1 MSQSNRDFDV
11 VVIGSG
17 FGGSVAALR
26 LTEKGYRVAVIEA
39 GRRFKDKDF
48 PKTSWRLSKF
58 LYLPRLGLRGIQR
71 IHVLPDV
78 LVLAGAGVGGGS
90 LVYANT
96 LYQPGDEY
104 FNDKQWREITD
115 WKAELTPWYDQAS
128 RMLGVAENPYF
139 SPSDQAMKEA
149 AESMG
154 VGHTFKMAPLGVHFG
169 SGPGVIEK
177 DPYFGGV
184 GPDRHGCQQ
193 CGGCMTGC
201 RFNAKNTLPK
211 NYLGLA
217 EKAGAQVVAE
227 TTVERIEQL
236 TNGGWKITARKSS
249 SWFGKKKV
257 FTAADVVVAAGTYN
271 TQKLLHHMK
280 DSGVLPKLSETL
292 GQLSRTNSE
301 ALTGAIMPHSNEIDF
316 SKGAAITSSFFP
328 DEHTHVEPVR
338 YGKGSNFMGLLQTV
352 MTDGEKASTRRK
364 MWLHTLIRQPKML
377 LKIFDV
383 RRWSERTVIALVMQ
397 NVDSALTV
405 RGKRGLFGWRLT
417 SKNNSEKPNATYI
430 PAANEVVR
438 KIANKYGGTPGG
450 HIGDLVSA
458 PFTAHFVGG
467 CVIGKSSQTG
477 VIDAYHRVWNY
488 PTLHIVDGSSV
499 TANLG
504 VNPSLTITAQ
514 AERAF
519 SMWPNKGEAD
529 PRPAQ
534 NAGYQRIKPVAPR
547 NPFVPENAYAAL
559 RLPL

>member
-217 EKAGAQVVAE
+217 EKAGAQVFAE

-271 TQKLLHHMK
+271 TQKLLHRMK

-328 DEHTHVEPVR
+328 EEHTHVEPVR